1 MTKCL
6 CGAWQLYDNECRAFE
21 NDCIVAIC
29 RLPGKSTTVLNCV
42 SVNETQDFLSS
53 IMFDMFFK
61 FIKTIK
67 SLLHSRAVQTPVILA
82 PAPGP
87 APAVKTPGPAP
98 ARNF

>member
-1 MTKCL
+1 
-6 CGAWQLYDNECRAFE
+6 
-21 NDCIVAIC
+21 
-29 RLPGKSTTVLNCV
+29 
-42 SVNETQDFLSS
+42 
-53 IMFDMFFK
+53 MFDMFFK